1 MTYDLIDTAD
11 MNLVD
16 SYGSLEEALA
26 SLRVT
31 VQEAGAAAIAT
42 LALTPADPRQPAI
55 QREQLVALVAGVART
70 A

>member
-16 SYGSLEEALA
+16 SYSSLEEALI
-26 SLRVT
+26 SLRLT
-31 VQEAGAAAIAT
+31 VREAGLAALAT

-55 QREQLVALVAGVART
+55 QQEQLFALVQGAVRAK
-70 A
+70 